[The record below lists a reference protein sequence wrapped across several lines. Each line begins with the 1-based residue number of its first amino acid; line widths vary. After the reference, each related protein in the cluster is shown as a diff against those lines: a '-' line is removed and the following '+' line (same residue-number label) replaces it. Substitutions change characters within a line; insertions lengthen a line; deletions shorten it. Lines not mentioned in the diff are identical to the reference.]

1 MNFSIAEENYIKAIF
16 RLQQTDSNVST
27 NELSA
32 ELKTKPA
39 SVTDMLKRLKEKK
52 ILHYERYYGVTLT
65 AEGKKVALS
74 IIRRHRLWEY
84 FLAEK
89 LHFNWDAV
97 HSIAEELE
105 HVSSNELIERL
116 DEFLGFPKN
125 DPHGDP
131 IPDKNGKVEIINQ
144 IHLHQL
150 KENVPAIVTAVGD
163 QNSNLLEML
172 RLKKIIIGT
181 KLEIKKRF
189 EFDDSVEI
197 KIRNQPLTTLSNQL
211 AKNIFVKPI

>member
-1 MNFSIAEENYIKAIF
+1 MNFSTAEENYIKAIY

-97 HSIAEELE
+97 HIIAEELE

-131 IPDKNGKVEIINQ
+131 IPDKNGKVETIHQ
-144 IHLHQL
+144 IHLQQL

-163 QNSNLLEML
+163 QNSSLLEML
-172 RLKKIIIGT
+172 RMKKIIIGT

-189 EFDDSVEI
+189 EFDHSVEI
-197 KIRNQPLTTLSNQL
+197 KIRNQPLTTLSDQL

>member
-1 MNFSIAEENYIKAIF
+1 MNFSTAEENYIKAIF
-16 RLQQTDSNVST
+16 RLQQTDSNVTT

-89 LHFNWDAV
+89 LHFSWDAV

-163 QNSNLLEML
+163 QNSSLLEML

>member
-1 MNFSIAEENYIKAIF
+1 MNFSTAEENYIKAIF

-74 IIRRHRLWEY
+74 IVRRHRLWEY

-105 HVSSNELIERL
+105 HVSSHELIERL
-116 DEFLGFPKN
+116 DAFLGFPKN

-131 IPDKNGKVEIINQ
+131 IPDKNGKVELINQ

-150 KENVPAIVTAVGD
+150 KENVPAIVTAVAD
-163 QNSNLLEML
+163 QNSSLLEML

-197 KIRNQPLTTLSNQL
+197 KIRNQPLTTLSYQL

>member
-1 MNFSIAEENYIKAIF
+1 MNFSTAEENYIKAIY

-39 SVTDMLKRLKEKK
+39 SVTDMLKRLKGKK

-89 LHFNWDAV
+89 LHFSWDAV
-97 HSIAEELE
+97 HSIAEQLE
-105 HVSSNELIERL
+105 HVSGNELIERL

-144 IHLHQL
+144 IHLQQL

-163 QNSNLLEML
+163 QNSSLLEML

-189 EFDDSVEI
+189 EFDHSVEI
-197 KIRNQPLTTLSNQL
+197 KIRNQPLTTLSDQL